1 MPFTLS
7 HAVLAPPL
15 AKLLGQR
22 LPIAALAIGC
32 MLPDLHR
39 LFTLRQDPT
48 PHLWSALLYPNLL
61 LGLVFCALWY
71 LLYRPALYRFVGVH
85 HPLNLNTIK
94 SALGFVGGMILALLI
109 GNATHLI
116 WDGLTH
122 HDFRSFA
129 FQDFL
134 AQSVQLGTG
143 IYPMHR
149 VLQIGS
155 SILVLP
161 FLLWMSLDYYRK
173 HRQLSSVS
181 TKIRV
186 YAIGLIIL
194 SIVCGGFSL
203 WDYARYIPDAT
214 WQAELYY
221 FMGRAINEFSQ
232 GTLLMLSLGCL
243 LFLFLDRQRQMK

>member
-15 AKLLGQR
+15 AKLSGQR
-22 LPIAALAIGC
+22 LPIAALAIGT

-39 LFTLRQDPT
+39 LFTLRHDPT

-71 LLYRPALYRFVGVH
+71 LLYRPALYRFVGIH

-134 AQSVQLGTG
+134 AQSVEWGTQT
-143 IYPMHR
+143 YPMHR
-149 VLQIGS
+149 ILQIGS
-155 SILVLP
+155 SILALP
-161 FLLWMSLDYYRK
+161 FLLWMSLHYYK
-173 HRQLSSVS
+173 KYQQIKPVS
-181 TKIRV
+181 IKVRG
-186 YAIGLIIL
+186 YAVGLITL
-194 SIVCGGFSL
+194 SFALGCFSL
-203 WDYARYIPDAT
+203 WDYARHIPDAL
-214 WQAELYY
+214 WQEELYY
-221 FMGRAINEFSQ
+221 FTGRAINEFSQ
-232 GTLLMLSLGCL
+232 GALLMFSLGCL
-243 LFLFLDRQRQMK
+243 LFLFLDRQG

>member
-15 AKLLGQR
+15 AKLSGQR

-94 SALGFVGGMILALLI
+94 SVLGFVGCMILALLI

-134 AQSVQLGTG
+134 AQSVQLGTD

-155 SILVLP
+155 SILALP
-161 FLLWMSLDYYRK
+161 FLLWMSLHYYK
-173 HRQLSSVS
+173 KYQQIKPVS
-181 TKIRV
+181 IKVRG
-186 YAIGLIIL
+186 YAVGLITL
-194 SIVCGGFSL
+194 SVALGCFSL
-203 WDYARYIPDAT
+203 WDYARHIPDAL
-214 WQAELYY
+214 WQEELYY
-221 FMGRAINEFSQ
+221 FTGRAINEFSQ
-232 GTLLMLSLGCL
+232 GALLMFSLGCL
-243 LFLFLDRQRQMK
+243 LFLFLDRQG

>member
-15 AKLLGQR
+15 AKLSGQR

-48 PHLWSALLYPNLL
+48 PHLWSALFYPNLF

-94 SALGFVGGMILALLI
+94 SVLGFVGCMILALLI

-134 AQSVQLGTG
+134 AQSVEWGTQT
-143 IYPMHR
+143 YPMHR

-155 SILVLP
+155 SILALP

-186 YAIGLIIL
+186 YAIALIIL
-194 SIVCGGFSL
+194 SIVFGGFSL
-203 WDYARYIPDAT
+203 WDYARYVPDAT

-221 FMGRAINEFSQ
+221 FTGHAINEFSQ
-232 GTLLMLSLGCL
+232 GALLMLSLGCL
-243 LFLFLDRQRQMK
+243 LFLILDSQGRME

>member
-15 AKLLGQR
+15 AKLSGQR

-48 PHLWSALLYPNLL
+48 PHLWSALFYPNLF
-61 LGLVFCALWY
+61 LGLMFCALWY
-71 LLYRPALYRFVGVH
+71 LVYRPALYRFVGIH

-94 SALGFVGGMILALLI
+94 STLGFVCGLILALLI

-134 AQSVQLGTG
+134 AQSVQWGAQT
-143 IYPMHR
+143 YPMHR
-149 VLQIGS
+149 ILQISS
-155 SILVLP
+155 SILALP
-161 FLLWMSLDYYRK
+161 FLLWMSLHYYK
-173 HRQLSSVS
+173 KYQQIKPVS
-181 TKIRV
+181 IKVRG
-186 YAIGLIIL
+186 YAVGLITL
-194 SIVCGGFSL
+194 SVALGCFSL
-203 WDYARYIPDAT
+203 WDYARHIPDAL
-214 WQAELYY
+214 WQEELYY
-221 FMGRAINEFSQ
+221 FTGRAINEFSQ
-232 GTLLMLSLGCL
+232 RALLMFSLGCL
-243 LFLFLDRQRQMK
+243 LFLFLDRQG

>member
-15 AKLLGQR
+15 AKLSGQR

-48 PHLWSALLYPNLL
+48 PHLWSALFYPNLF
-61 LGLVFCALWY
+61 LGLMFCALWY
-71 LLYRPALYRFVGVH
+71 LVYRPALYRFVGIH
-85 HPLNLNTIK
+85 HPLNLNHAT
-94 SALGFVGGMILALLI
+94 SVLGFILVTIFSLLL

-134 AQSVQLGTG
+134 AQSVQWGAQT
-143 IYPMHR
+143 YPMHR
-149 VLQIGS
+149 ILQIGS
-155 SILVLP
+155 SILALP
-161 FLLWMSLDYYRK
+161 FLFWMSLHYYRK
-173 HRQLSSVS
+173 HRQVSSVNI
-181 TKIRV
+181 KIRV

-221 FMGRAINEFSQ
+221 FTGRAINEFSQ
-232 GTLLMLSLGCL
+232 GALLMLSLGCL
-243 LFLFLDRQRQMK
+243 LFLILDSQGRME

>member
-48 PHLWSALLYPNLL
+48 PHLWSALFYPNLF
-61 LGLVFCALWY
+61 LGLMFCALWY
-71 LLYRPALYRFVGVH
+71 LVYRPALYRFVGVH

-134 AQSVQLGTG
+134 AQSVQLGTD

-155 SILVLP
+155 SILALP
-161 FLLWMSLDYYRK
+161 FLLWMSLHYYKKYQQIKPVSIKVRDYA
-173 HRQLSSVS
+173 V
-181 TKIRV
+181 
-186 YAIGLIIL
+186 GLITL
-194 SIVCGGFSL
+194 SVALGCFSL
-203 WDYARYIPDAT
+203 WDYARHIPDAL
-214 WQAELYY
+214 WQEELYY
-221 FMGRAINEFSQ
+221 FTGRAINEFSQ
-232 GTLLMLSLGCL
+232 GALLMLSLGCL
-243 LFLFLDRQRQMK
+243 LFLILDFQRQME

>member
-15 AKLLGQR
+15 AKLSGQR
-22 LPIAALAIGC
+22 LPIAALAIGT

-39 LFTLRQDPT
+39 LFTLRHDPT

-94 SALGFVGGMILALLI
+94 SVLGFVCGLILALLI
-109 GNATHLI
+109 GNSTHLI

-149 VLQIGS
+149 ILQIGS
-155 SILVLP
+155 SILALP
-161 FLLWMSLDYYRK
+161 FLLCMS
-173 HRQLSSVS
+173 
-181 TKIRV
+181 
-186 YAIGLIIL
+186 
-194 SIVCGGFSL
+194 
-203 WDYARYIPDAT
+203 
-214 WQAELYY
+214 
-221 FMGRAINEFSQ
+221 
-232 GTLLMLSLGCL
+232 
-243 LFLFLDRQRQMK
+243 

>member
-48 PHLWSALLYPNLL
+48 PHLWSALLYPNLF

-134 AQSVQLGTG
+134 AQSVQLGTD

-155 SILVLP
+155 SILALP
-161 FLLWMSLDYYRK
+161 FLLWMSLHYYK
-173 HRQLSSVS
+173 KYQQIKPVS
-181 TKIRV
+181 IKVRG
-186 YAIGLIIL
+186 YAVGLITL
-194 SIVCGGFSL
+194 SVALGCFSL

-232 GTLLMLSLGCL
+232 GALLMFSLGCL

>member
-15 AKLLGQR
+15 AKLSGQR

-71 LLYRPALYRFVGVH
+71 LLYRPALYRFMGVY

-94 SALGFVGGMILALLI
+94 SVLGFVGGMILALLI

-134 AQSVQLGTG
+134 AQSVEWGTQT
-143 IYPMHR
+143 YPMHR

-155 SILVLP
+155 SILALP

-186 YAIGLIIL
+186 YAIALIIL
-194 SIVCGGFSL
+194 SIVFGGFSL

-221 FMGRAINEFSQ
+221 FTGRAINEFSQ
-232 GTLLMLSLGCL
+232 GALLMFSLGCL
-243 LFLFLDRQRQMK
+243 LFLFLDRQG

>member
-15 AKLLGQR
+15 AKLSGQR

-48 PHLWSALLYPNLL
+48 PHLWSALFYPNLF
-61 LGLVFCALWY
+61 LGLMFCALWY
-71 LLYRPALYRFVGVH
+71 LVYRPALYRFMGVH

-134 AQSVQLGTG
+134 AQSVQLGTD

-155 SILVLP
+155 SILALP
-161 FLLWMSLDYYRK
+161 FLLWMSLHYYK
-173 HRQLSSVS
+173 KYQQIKPVS
-181 TKIRV
+181 IKVRG
-186 YAIGLIIL
+186 YAVGLITL
-194 SIVCGGFSL
+194 SVALGCFSL
-203 WDYARYIPDAT
+203 WDYARHIPDAL
-214 WQAELYY
+214 WQEELYY
-221 FMGRAINEFSQ
+221 FTGRAINEFSQ
-232 GTLLMLSLGCL
+232 GALLMLSLGCL
-243 LFLFLDRQRQMK
+243 LFLILDFQRQME

>member
-15 AKLLGQR
+15 AKLSGQR

-48 PHLWSALLYPNLL
+48 PHLWSALFYPNLF
-61 LGLVFCALWY
+61 LGLMFCALWY
-71 LLYRPALYRFVGVH
+71 LVYRPALYRFMGVY

-94 SALGFVGGMILALLI
+94 SVLGFIGGMILALLI

-134 AQSVQLGTG
+134 AQSVQLGTD

-155 SILVLP
+155 SILALP
-161 FLLWMSLDYYRK
+161 FLLWMSLHYYRK
-173 HRQLSSVS
+173 HRQVNSVS

-186 YAIGLIIL
+186 YAIALILL
-194 SIVCGGFSL
+194 SIVFGGGSL

-232 GTLLMLSLGCL
+232 GVLLMLSLGCL
-243 LFLFLDRQRQMK
+243 LFLFLDFQGRME

>member
-7 HAVLAPPL
+7 HAVLAPLL
-15 AKLLGQR
+15 AKLSGQR
-22 LPIAALAIGC
+22 LPIAALAIGT

-39 LFTLRQDPT
+39 LFTLRHDPT

-94 SALGFVGGMILALLI
+94 SVLGFVCGLILALLI

-155 SILVLP
+155 SILALP
-161 FLLWMSLDYYRK
+161 FLLWMSLHYYKK
-173 HRQLSSVS
+173 HRQIKPVS
-181 TKIRV
+181 IKV
-186 YAIGLIIL
+186 LGYAVGLITL
-194 SIVCGGFSL
+194 SFALGCFSL
-203 WDYARYIPDAT
+203 WDYARHIPDAL
-214 WQAELYY
+214 WQEELYY
-221 FMGRAINEFSQ
+221 FTGRAINEFSQ
-232 GTLLMLSLGCL
+232 GALLMLSLGCL
-243 LFLFLDRQRQMK
+243 LFLFLDFQGRME

>member
-1 MPFTLS
+1 MILNSTFMVSIAVSKFYYWVLS
-7 HAVLAPPL
+7 FVRC
-15 AKLLGQR
+15 G
-22 LPIAALAIGC
+22 IC
-32 MLPDLHR
+32 
-39 LFTLRQDPT
+39 
-48 PHLWSALLYPNLL
+48 
-61 LGLVFCALWY
+61 
-71 LLYRPALYRFVGVH
+71 LYRPALYRFVGIH

-94 SALGFVGGMILALLI
+94 SVLGFVCGLILALLI

-155 SILVLP
+155 LILALP
-161 FLLWMSLDYYRK
+161 FLLWMSLHYYRK
-173 HRQLSSVS
+173 HRQVSSVS
-181 TKIRV
+181 KKIRV
-186 YAIGLIIL
+186 YAIALILL
-194 SIVCGGFSL
+194 SIVLWWFWSL

-221 FMGRAINEFSQ
+221 FTGRAINEFSQ
-232 GTLLMLSLGCL
+232 GALLMLSLGCL
-243 LFLFLDRQRQMK
+243 LISDFRFSKAVNGIKLYRSTFAFICRHSSVSSRFPLKTHCFCSRFL

>member
-15 AKLLGQR
+15 AKLSGQR
-22 LPIAALAIGC
+22 LPIAALTIGC

-48 PHLWSALLYPNLL
+48 PHLWSALFYPNLF
-61 LGLVFCALWY
+61 LGLMFCALWY
-71 LLYRPALYRFVGVH
+71 LVYRPALYRFVGIH
-85 HPLNLNTIK
+85 HPLNLNHAT
-94 SALGFVGGMILALLI
+94 SVLGFILVTIFSLLL
-109 GNATHLI
+109 GNTTHLI

-122 HDFRSFA
+122 HDFRSFV

-155 SILVLP
+155 SILALP
-161 FLLWMSLDYYRK
+161 FLLWMSLHYYRK
-173 HRQLSSVS
+173 HRQVSSVS
-181 TKIRV
+181 KKIRV
-186 YAIGLIIL
+186 YAIALILL

-203 WDYARYIPDAT
+203 WDYARHIPDAL
-214 WQAELYY
+214 WQEELYY
-221 FMGRAINEFSQ
+221 FTGRAINEFSQ
-232 GTLLMLSLGCL
+232 GALLMLSLGCL
-243 LFLFLDRQRQMK
+243 LFLFLDFQGRME

>member
-15 AKLLGQR
+15 AKLSGQR

-48 PHLWSALLYPNLL
+48 PHLWSALLYPNLF

-71 LLYRPALYRFVGVH
+71 LLYRPALYRFVGIH
-85 HPLNLNTIK
+85 HPLNLNIIK
-94 SALGFVGGMILALLI
+94 SVLGFVCGLILALLI

-134 AQSVQLGTG
+134 AQSVEWGTQT
-143 IYPMHR
+143 YPMHR
-149 VLQIGS
+149 ILQIGS
-155 SILVLP
+155 SILALP

-186 YAIGLIIL
+186 YAIALIIL
-194 SIVCGGFSL
+194 SIVFGGFSL
-203 WDYARYIPDAT
+203 WDYARYVPDAT

-232 GTLLMLSLGCL
+232 GALLMFSLGCL
-243 LFLFLDRQRQMK
+243 LFLFLDR

>member
-1 MPFTLS
+1 MVFTLS
-7 HAVLAPPL
+7 PCIVSLC
-15 AKLLGQR
+15 GQ
-22 LPIAALAIGC
+22 
-32 MLPDLHR
+32 
-39 LFTLRQDPT
+39 
-48 PHLWSALLYPNLL
+48 S
-61 LGLVFCALWY
+61 
-71 LLYRPALYRFVGVH
+71 H

-94 SALGFVGGMILALLI
+94 SVLGFVGGLILALLI

-155 SILVLP
+155 SILALP
-161 FLLWMSLDYYRK
+161 FLLWMSLHYYRK
-173 HRQLSSVS
+173 HRQVSSVS

-186 YAIGLIIL
+186 YAIGSNSSCRLYVVVFHFGIMRVISPMRL
-194 SIVCGGFSL
+194 GKPNCITLRDVPSMSL
-203 WDYARYIPDAT
+203 AKVRY
-214 WQAELYY
+214 
-221 FMGRAINEFSQ
+221 S
-232 GTLLMLSLGCL
+232 C
-243 LFLFLDRQRQMK
+243 

>member
-15 AKLLGQR
+15 AKLSGQR

-48 PHLWSALLYPNLL
+48 PHLWSALFYPNLF
-61 LGLVFCALWY
+61 LGLMFCALWY
-71 LLYRPALYRFVGVH
+71 LVYRPALYRFVGIH
-85 HPLNLNTIK
+85 HPLNLNHTTSVLDFVLMTIF
-94 SALGFVGGMILALLI
+94 SLLL

-134 AQSVQLGTG
+134 AQSVEWGTQT
-143 IYPMHR
+143 YPMHR
-149 VLQIGS
+149 ILQIGS
-155 SILVLP
+155 SILALP
-161 FLLWMSLDYYRK
+161 FLLWMSLHYYRK
-173 HRQLSSVS
+173 HRQVNSVS

-186 YAIGLIIL
+186 YAIGLILL
-194 SIVCGGFSL
+194 SIIFGGFSL
-203 WDYARYIPDAT
+203 WDYARYIPDAL
-214 WQAELYY
+214 WQEELYY
-221 FMGRAINEFSQ
+221 FTGRAINEFSQ
-232 GTLLMLSLGCL
+232 GALLMFSLGCL
-243 LFLFLDRQRQMK
+243 LFLFLDRQG

>member
-1 MPFTLS
+1 
-7 HAVLAPPL
+7 
-15 AKLLGQR
+15 
-22 LPIAALAIGC
+22 
-32 MLPDLHR
+32 
-39 LFTLRQDPT
+39 
-48 PHLWSALLYPNLL
+48 
-61 LGLVFCALWY
+61 
-71 LLYRPALYRFVGVH
+71 
-85 HPLNLNTIK
+85 
-94 SALGFVGGMILALLI
+94 MILALLI

-134 AQSVQLGTG
+134 AQSVQLGTD

-155 SILVLP
+155 SILALP
-161 FLLWMSLDYYRK
+161 FLLWMSLHYYRK
-173 HRQLSSVS
+173 HRQVNSVS

-186 YAIGLIIL
+186 YAIALILL

-221 FMGRAINEFSQ
+221 FTGRAINEFSQ
-232 GTLLMLSLGCL
+232 GALLMLSFGCL
-243 LFLFLDRQRQMK
+243 LFLILDFQRQME

>member
-15 AKLLGQR
+15 AKLSGQR
-22 LPIAALAIGC
+22 LPIAALAIGT

-39 LFTLRQDPT
+39 LFTLRHDPT

-61 LGLVFCALWY
+61 LGLVFCALSY

-94 SALGFVGGMILALLI
+94 SVLGFVCGLILALLI

-149 VLQIGS
+149 ILQIGS
-155 SILVLP
+155 SILALP
-161 FLLWMSLDYYRK
+161 FLLWMSLHYYK
-173 HRQLSSVS
+173 KYQQIKPVS
-181 TKIRV
+181 IKVRG
-186 YAIGLIIL
+186 YAVGLITL
-194 SIVCGGFSL
+194 SVALGCFSH
-203 WDYARYIPDAT
+203 WDYARHIPVAL
-214 WQAELYY
+214 WQEELYY
-221 FMGRAINEFSQ
+221 FTGRAINEFSQ
-232 GTLLMLSLGCL
+232 GALLMLSFGCL
-243 LFLFLDRQRQMK
+243 IFLFLDFQGRME

>member
-48 PHLWSALLYPNLL
+48 PHLWSALLYPNLF

-134 AQSVQLGTG
+134 AQSVQLGTD

-155 SILVLP
+155 SILALP
-161 FLLWMSLDYYRK
+161 FLLWMSLHYYKKYQQIKPVSIKVRDYA
-173 HRQLSSVS
+173 V
-181 TKIRV
+181 
-186 YAIGLIIL
+186 GLITL
-194 SIVCGGFSL
+194 SVALGCFSL
-203 WDYARYIPDAT
+203 WDYARHIPDAL
-214 WQAELYY
+214 WQEELYY
-221 FMGRAINEFSQ
+221 FTGRAINEFSQ
-232 GTLLMLSLGCL
+232 GALLMLSLGCL
-243 LFLFLDRQRQMK
+243 LFLILDFQRQME